1 MSVIDGRELVDV
13 VSADRKALYCWPAS
27 SNPLPS
33 DVAGAPLPPRSAAT
47 VRGEV
52 VCGCRDA
59 LALALRAKLLSRERV
74 IDLLYEIDR
83 SFDAGLMA
91 LDDVDPD

>member
-1 MSVIDGRELVDV
+1 
-13 VSADRKALYCWPAS
+13 
-27 SNPLPS
+27 
-33 DVAGAPLPPRSAAT
+33 
-47 VRGEV
+47 V